1 MKRHRRKL
9 WSVRLEGIIVANVDT
24 VLKKEKKLSFKFDL
38 QAYTLILALVIIA
51 VFFTIFTGGEF
62 VSSRNISNLFTQMSV
77 IAVLAVGMTLIIVAG
92 HIDLSVGSIVGL
104 TGGIAA
110 MLQVWHSWSTPA
122 VVITAIVAGAVIGL
136 WQGWWV
142 AYRAVPAFIV
152 TLGGM
157 LIFRGVLIGLSDGQT
172 VSSLD
177 SSFKLIGNSYL
188 PFIPGYILA
197 VIAVVA
203 MVFVTVNGRK
213 KREQMGLLLAPSVI
227 DYGKIS
233 IYSVI
238 ILLLTYMLNRYLG
251 IPVPFLV
258 VVVVALAFMFIT
270 NKTAFGRRVYA
281 IGGNPEAA
289 ALSGIKIKLNTLY
302 VFIIMGALAGVAGVL
317 LTARLNAATV
327 SAGNSYELDAIAACV
342 IGGTS
347 LMGGK
352 GKIVGAII
360 GALIMASID
369 NGMSMMN
376 IGAYWQYIVKG
387 LILILAVW
395 VDIVSKNK

>member
-1 MKRHRRKL
+1 MTNDQ
-9 WSVRLEGIIVANVDT
+9 VV
-24 VLKKEKKLSFKFDL
+24 KKESKLSFKFDL
-38 QAYTLILALVIIA
+38 QSYTLILALVLIAII
-51 VFFTIFTGGEF
+51 FTIFTGGEF
-62 VSSRNISNLFTQMSV
+62 LSSRNLSNLFTQMSV
-77 IAVLAVGMTLIIVAG
+77 IAVLAVGMTLVIVAG
-92 HIDLSVGSIVGL
+92 HIDLSVGSIVGV

-110 MLQVWHSWSTPA
+110 MLQVWHGWSTPIVVLAA
-122 VVITAIVAGAVIGL
+122 VVIGGVIGL

-157 LIFRGVLIGLSDGQT
+157 LIFRGILIGLSDGQT
-172 VSSLD
+172 VSSLNQ
-177 SSFKLIGNSYL
+177 SFKLIGNSYL
-188 PFIPGYILA
+188 PYVLGYILTA
-197 VIAVVA
+197 IAIISMIA
-203 MVFVTVNGRK
+203 FTINGRK
-213 KREQMGLLLAPSVI
+213 KRKEMGLLLLPASI
-227 DYGKIS
+227 DYGKVIGYS
-233 IYSVI
+233 IVLLVI
-238 ILLLTYMLNRYLG
+238 TYMLNRYLG
-251 IPVPFLV
+251 IPVPFLIV
-258 VVVVALAFMFIT
+258 VIVALIFMFIT
-270 NKTAFGRRVYA
+270 TKTAFGRRIYA

-289 ALSGIKIKLNTLY
+289 ALSGINIKRNTLY
-302 VFIIMGALAGVAGVL
+302 VFIIMGSLAGLAGVL

>member
-1 MKRHRRKL
+1 MSNEQAVMNQPEISSKNSKL
-9 WSVRLEGIIVANVDT
+9 P
-24 VLKKEKKLSFKFDL
+24 FKIDI
-38 QAYTLILALVIIA
+38 QSYTLIIALVGIA
-51 VFFTIFTGGEF
+51 VIFTVLTGGEF
-62 VSSRNISNLFTQMSV
+62 LSSRNISNLFTQMSV
-77 IAVLAVGMTLIIVAG
+77 IAILAIGMTLVIVAG

-110 MLQVWHSWSTPA
+110 MLQVWQGWSTPLVVLTA
-122 VVITAIVAGAVIGL
+122 VVVGAVLGL

-142 AYRAVPAFIV
+142 AYRAVPAFIA

-157 LIFRGVLIGLSDGQT
+157 LIFRGILIGLSDGQT
-172 VSSLD
+172 VAGLNQG
-177 SSFKLIGNSYL
+177 FKQIGNSYL
-188 PFIPGYILA
+188 PYMIAYIIVA
-197 VIAVVA
+197 IAVV
-203 MVFVTVNGRK
+203 VLIVTTVRNRQ
-213 KREQMGLLLAPSVI
+213 KRNEMGLLLVPASL
-227 DYGKIS
+227 DYGKVAL
-233 IYSVI
+233 YSVFI
-238 ILLLTYMLNRYLG
+238 VVITYMLNRYLG
-251 IPVPFLV
+251 VPTPFLI
-258 VVVVALAFMFIT
+258 VVATALLFVFVT

-281 IGGNPEAA
+281 MGGNPEAA
-289 ALSGIKIKLNTLY
+289 ALSGINIKRNTLS
-302 VFIIMGALAGVAGVL
+302 VFVIMGALAGLAGVL

-352 GKIVGAII
+352 GRIFGALI

-395 VDIVSKNK
+395 IDMVSKNK

>member
-1 MKRHRRKL
+1 MIN
-9 WSVRLEGIIVANVDT
+9 EQTI
-24 VLKKEKKLSFKFDL
+24 KKESKLSFKFDL
-38 QAYTLILALVIIA
+38 QSYTLIIALICIAII
-51 VFFTIFTGGEF
+51 FTFFTGGEF
-62 VSSRNISNLFTQMSV
+62 LSSRNISNLFTQMSI
-77 IAVLAVGMTLIIVAG
+77 IAVLAIGMTLVIVAG
-92 HIDLSVGSIVGL
+92 HIDLSVGSIVGV

-110 MLQVWHSWSTPA
+110 MLQVWQGWSTP
-122 VVITAIVAGAVIGL
+122 VVVLAAIIIGGLIGL

-172 VSSLD
+172 ISSLNT
-177 SSFKLIGNSYL
+177 SFKQIGNSYL
-188 PFIPGYILA
+188 PFIPGYIIATIA
-197 VIAVVA
+197 VILMIA
-203 MVFVTVNGRK
+203 FTVNGRR
-213 KREQMGLLLAPSVI
+213 KRKEMGLLLLPSVI
-227 DYGKIS
+227 DYGKVTV
-233 IYSVI
+233 YSVV
-238 ILLLTYMLNRYLG
+238 LLVITYMLNRYLG
-251 IPVPFLV
+251 IPIPFLI
-258 VVVVALAFMFIT
+258 VAVIALVFMFIT
-270 NKTAFGRRVYA
+270 TKTAFGRRIYA

-289 ALSGIKIKLNTLY
+289 ALSGINIKRNTLY
-302 VFIIMGALAGVAGVL
+302 VFISMGALAGVAGVL

-352 GKIVGAII
+352 GKIFGAII

-395 VDIVSKNK
+395 VDIISKNK

>member
-1 MKRHRRKL
+1 M
-9 WSVRLEGIIVANVDT
+9 SNEQST
-24 VLKKEKKLSFKFDL
+24 VQQKDSKLSFKFDL
-38 QAYTLILALVIIA
+38 QSYTLIIALILIA
-51 VFFTIFTGGEF
+51 VIFTVFTGGEF
-62 VSSRNISNLFTQMSV
+62 LSSRNISNLFTQMSV
-77 IAVLAVGMTLIIVAG
+77 IAILAVGMTLIIIAG
-92 HIDLSVGSIVGL
+92 HIDLSVGAIVGL

-110 MLQVWHSWSTPA
+110 MLQVWQGWSTPA
-122 VVITAIVAGAVIGL
+122 VVLAAVVVGAILGL

-157 LIFRGVLIGLSDGQT
+157 LIFRGILIGLADGQT
-172 VSSLD
+172 VSGLD
-177 SSFKLIGNSYL
+177 VGFKQIGNSYL
-188 PFIPGYILA
+188 PFVFGYILVIGA
-197 VIAVVA
+197 VIIL
-203 MVFVTVNGRK
+203 FVSTMIGRK
-213 KREQMGLLLAPSVI
+213 KRNEMGLLLMPAAI
-227 DYGKIS
+227 DYGKMAG
-233 IYSVI
+233 YSVI
-238 ILLLTYMLNRYLG
+238 LVGITYMLNRYLG
-251 IPVPFLV
+251 IPTPFLIV
-258 VVVVALAFMFIT
+258 VTIALIFMFVT

-289 ALSGIKIKLNTLY
+289 ALSGINIKRNTLS
-302 VFIIMGALAGVAGVL
+302 VFVIMGALAGVAGVL

-352 GKIVGAII
+352 GKIVGALI